1 MMYLLF
7 ANSMFCLLASEYY
20 ERFYD
25 ENLMDR
31 IRSELGPNLENLC
44 CKLVAGCRNRTYP
57 QPVSAASFNAQAVA
71 DQLYAGGAGKW
82 GTDEGAFIDILI
94 SHTAAELKAI
104 MDCYDASYHNS
115 LEKAIKS
122 EFSGEIERALVGL
135 LYAPEDFYC
144 RLLKDATD
152 GFGCNEATV
161 SRILGAHDKG
171 AVHKIAERY
180 FQKYDQKLVDVL
192 SSELYYD
199 YRHACMT
206 YVQTS
211 DITDGMEDRLAA
223 LEIVNTDPA
232 PKPPS
237 KVPDR

>member
-1 MMYLLF
+1 MLHLIVD
-7 ANSMFCLLASEYY
+7 SEYY

-31 IRSELGPNLENLC
+31 IRAELGANMENLC

-57 QPVSAASFNAQAVA
+57 QPASSPSFNARAVA
-71 DQLYAGGAGKW
+71 ERLYAGGEGKW

-94 SHTAAELKAI
+94 SHTAAELKSI
-104 MDCYDASYHNS
+104 MDHYDSSYNNS
-115 LEKAIKS
+115 LERTIQS

-135 LYAPEDFYC
+135 LYPPEDFYC
-144 RLLKDATD
+144 RLLKDATSGIGTD
-152 GFGCNEATV
+152 ESTV
-161 SRILGAHDKG
+161 SRILGAHDKV

-180 FQKYDQKLVDVL
+180 FQKYDEKLVDML
-192 SSELYYD
+192 SGELYYD
-199 YRHACMT
+199 YRVACMT

-223 LEIVNTDPA
+223 MEIANTEPA

-237 KVPDR
+237 KVPEK